1 MNLCISLDIFG
12 DSQINR
18 VFLVSKM
25 GIRDVFF
32 NRDGSSWIQLHD
44 WPFVEVNRDKYT
56 IITTLLAP
64 LTPPGGKKCN
74 IHYYIFIPPQKYRGL
89 AGGVKNVTGALHG
102 GTPAMLHFP
111 SPPMNSHGNT
121 LGGGPQGVEIVT
133 YLREVPKKYMLLF
146 WVPPITPLQL
156 YIADIALP

>member
-1 MNLCISLDIFG
+1 MWEQNVRIGEMNLCISLDIFG

-74 IHYYIFIPPQKYRGL
+74 IHYYIFIPPLK
-89 AGGVKNVTGALHG
+89 
-102 GTPAMLHFP
+102 
-111 SPPMNSHGNT
+111 
-121 LGGGPQGVEIVT
+121 I
-133 YLREVPKKYMLLF
+133 
-146 WVPPITPLQL
+146 
-156 YIADIALP
+156 

>member
-1 MNLCISLDIFG
+1 MVIFHSYVSLSEGNQRTVCCFGWILSKVSDPSVRSHFWGRHSLPSNRKTWEGRRMWEQNVRIGEMNLCISLDIFG

-74 IHYYIFIPPQKYRGL
+74 IHYYIFIPP
-89 AGGVKNVTGALHG
+89 
-102 GTPAMLHFP
+102 
-111 SPPMNSHGNT
+111 
-121 LGGGPQGVEIVT
+121 
-133 YLREVPKKYMLLF
+133 
-146 WVPPITPLQL
+146 
-156 YIADIALP
+156 